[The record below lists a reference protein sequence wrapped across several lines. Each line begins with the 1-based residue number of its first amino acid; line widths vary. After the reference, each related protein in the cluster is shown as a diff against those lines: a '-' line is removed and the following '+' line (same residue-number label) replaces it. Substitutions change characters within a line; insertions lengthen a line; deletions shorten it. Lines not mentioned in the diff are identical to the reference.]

1 MKQFKVIIL
10 CLMSIFTYAKT
21 LDCSLFIIDEHTGR
35 EISEDAQKILE
46 DKEYQLTTNAEEAK
60 FQVVLHTKKNPSKL
74 RTYEKYEFVQGVIN
88 GEEVYSGRTIESR
101 YDGFFDELGDA
112 FKNIVRMENPFE
124 AVDSCSNI
132 YDRPTFEY
140 IEAR

>member
-74 RTYEKYEFVQGVIN
+74 RTYEK
-88 GEEVYSGRTIESR
+88 
-101 YDGFFDELGDA
+101 L
-112 FKNIVRMENPFE
+112 
-124 AVDSCSNI
+124 
-132 YDRPTFEY
+132 
-140 IEAR
+140 